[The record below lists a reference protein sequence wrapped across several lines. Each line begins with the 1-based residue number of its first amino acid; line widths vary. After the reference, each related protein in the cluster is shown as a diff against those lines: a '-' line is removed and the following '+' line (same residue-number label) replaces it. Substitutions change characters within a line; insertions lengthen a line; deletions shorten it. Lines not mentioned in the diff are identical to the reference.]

1 MLSRNNKV
9 VAIKVVKL
17 REHGARKSF
26 MAECEALRHIRHR
39 NLAKIITS
47 CSSIDFRGNDFGAL
61 VFEFMPNGSL
71 DKWLHPTGECVML
84 NIVQRLHIA
93 IDVAVALDYLHH
105 QCHVQIVHCD
115 LKPSNVLLDDDMHAL
130 VSDFGLAKFLMAR
143 ASQAESSSIGLRGT
157 IGYVAPEYGLTRE
170 VSTQGDVYSYGILLL
185 ELFTGKRPTES
196 MFASNFKLHD
206 FVEMALPD
214 RPMKVIDPSLNLEEE
229 GNSDNNGQCVNTGN
243 IRTCL
248 AMILQVGVVCS
259 AASPRERMD
268 IGDVITELYK
278 AKSILLETRLS

>member
-1 MLSRNNKV
+1 M
-9 VAIKVVKL
+9 
-17 REHGARKSF
+17 
-26 MAECEALRHIRHR
+26 
-39 NLAKIITS
+39 
-47 CSSIDFRGNDFGAL
+47 
-61 VFEFMPNGSL
+61 
-71 DKWLHPTGECVML
+71 
-84 NIVQRLHIA
+84 
-93 IDVAVALDYLHH
+93 
-105 QCHVQIVHCD
+105 
-115 LKPSNVLLDDDMHAL
+115 
-130 VSDFGLAKFLMAR
+130 
-143 ASQAESSSIGLRGT
+143 
-157 IGYVAPEYGLTRE
+157 YVAEYGLTRE

-214 RPMKVIDPSLNLEEE
+214 RLMKVIDPSLNLEEE
-229 GNSDNNGQCVNTGN
+229 GNSDNNGQCVSTGN